1 MTSPLGNQICEV
13 LLNLQG
19 YCATNL
25 TEEEYQGTKEVHIPI
40 KSTKHTM
47 CPKCYK
53 PLPIYDTKI
62 RHIGHA
68 LISCRS
74 VVLAVTLR
82 RTQCPVCGI
91 NTEHQVFCQ
100 LIKPINPAQI
110 IRKKSH
116 KPESMGD
123 CDLFRQTKYCLTRFL
138 LK

>member
-53 PLPIYDTKI
+53 PLPISDTKI
-62 RHIGHA
+62 KHIVYA
-68 LISCRS
+68 SISCPP
-74 VVLAVTLR
+74 VVLALTLK
-82 RTQCPVCGI
+82 RTQRPVCGI
-91 NTEHQVFCQ
+91 NTEYQVFCQ
-100 LIKPINPAQI
+100 LIKAINPAQI
-110 IRKKSH
+110 IRQKAINQNLWGIVACFAK
-116 KPESMGD
+116 
-123 CDLFRQTKYCLTRFL
+123 QNIV
-138 LK
+138 